1 MKNLFKKVWEG
12 FTKTPPKPGAD
23 CEGLINIQYYNIY
36 FKSRFRNKK
45 FLNMLGTAAE
55 GEENQRGD
63 GPQLQ
68 YSYWKHDLK
77 RVNISVKA
85 MVGR

>member
-12 FTKTPPKPGAD
+12 YTKDPPQPGAD
-23 CEGLINIQYYNIY
+23 CEGLKRHTVLHY
-36 FKSRFRNKK
+36 FTISRFRNNK
-45 FLNMLGTAAE
+45 FLKMLGTAAE
-55 GEENQRGD
+55 DEENQKGD
-63 GPQLQ
+63 GPQIQ
-68 YSYWKHDLK
+68 YIQDQDLK